1 MIYVIDDD
9 TSVRKAMARLMKSV
23 GLPARTFA
31 SGEEFL
37 TSVQLTASDCLLL
50 DAHMPGMSGLDL
62 QEKLVQSGVGAPV
75 IFITAFDDD
84 QTREQARRAGAAGY
98 FRKPFDDQALL
109 DAVYF
114 ALGKEQEEK

>member
-9 TSVRKAMARLMKSV
+9 TSVRRAMARLMKSV
-23 GLPARTFA
+23 GLPALTFA

-37 TSVQLTASDCLLL
+37 TSVQPTASDCLLL
-50 DAHMPGMSGLDL
+50 DAHMPGMSGLEL
-62 QEKLVQSGVGAPV
+62 QKKLTQSGTGTPI

-84 QTREQARRAGAAGY
+84 HTREQARRAGAAGY

-114 ALGKEQEEK
+114 ALRKA